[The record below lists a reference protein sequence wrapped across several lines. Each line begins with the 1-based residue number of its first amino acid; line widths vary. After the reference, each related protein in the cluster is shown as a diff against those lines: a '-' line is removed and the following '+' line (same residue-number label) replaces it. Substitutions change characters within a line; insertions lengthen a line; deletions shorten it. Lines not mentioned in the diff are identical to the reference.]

1 MIERLADE
9 WERHPEQAD
18 RGAAERPPLFMAWYL
33 DQIINKPTA
42 HWVRETPRVR
52 AEFAT
57 AA

>member
-9 WERHPEQAD
+9 WERHPEEAD
-18 RGAAERPPLFMAWYL
+18 RGAAERPRLFMAWYL
-33 DQIINKPTA
+33 DPITGKPA
-42 HWVRETPRVR
+42 ARWVREAPRVS